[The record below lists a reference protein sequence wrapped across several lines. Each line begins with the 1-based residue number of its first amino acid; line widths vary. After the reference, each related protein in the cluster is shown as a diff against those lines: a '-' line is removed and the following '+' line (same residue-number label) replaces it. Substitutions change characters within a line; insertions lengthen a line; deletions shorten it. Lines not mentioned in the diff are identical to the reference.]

1 MGCHAC
7 VISLSPAWPE
17 GCELNSVTS
26 LSPVSSKSLILKTT
40 LPVIYHYRR
49 IPGYKDFKNSQVP
62 EQEESRN

>member
-7 VISLSPAWPE
+7 KISLSPVWAE

-49 IPGYKDFKNSQVP
+49 IPEHKESKNSRVP
-62 EQEESRN
+62 EQEESKN